1 MTELCEQ
8 CDWKEQNRQL
18 QQQLAELR
26 QEQNRFLFERAVI
39 AMMGNREDERQEAQ
53 QYLIRCGVRFHGN
66 RFALCAFSDHFTEP
80 GTKDDG
86 AVWERLNSTFY
97 GTLSGFIR
105 EEFRDFPAFLTADFN
120 GCILGL
126 SNLPDSL
133 ANEDYPDYFRK
144 QCRQLNDRLEQT
156 EGFRFQVFIS
166 SIGFGLDALPSLRRE
181 VEVMREYW
189 EIVGHSLP
197 ELLSYHDVAHPSQE
211 ERRQAS
217 SREANEQFSDYINR
231 GDFEK
236 AKHFFRRS
244 ILPDTDS
251 GMYSATTIR
260 FRIAGMLDY
269 VMQTL
274 SRASQ
279 ELGIAQALD
288 EIHADD
294 LLLSAQTLDDI
305 VARMDLILDAMQSH
319 WQSGTSAA
327 QSLARNAR
335 AFIDENYGDCDLN
348 VNMVAE
354 HLGVSASYL
363 TRVFRNCYQI
373 RVLDYIQQV
382 RLSAAKRLLG
392 NGLTLREISAR
403 TGYGAQINL
412 IRAFKRIE
420 GVTPGQMAQEKR
432 SMSDG
437 TDTTALL
444 SGGGTI
450 RTHDQGS

>member
-1 MTELCEQ
+1 MTDLCSQ
-8 CDWKEQNRQL
+8 CTWKQQN
-18 QQQLAELR
+18 QQLEQQLTELR
-26 QEQNRFLFERAVI
+26 QEQNLFLFERAVI
-39 AMMGNREDERQEAQ
+39 AMMGNREDERPRAQ
-53 QYLIRCGVRFHGN
+53 QYLIRSGVGFHGN
-66 RFALCAFSDHFTEP
+66 RFVLCAFSDHFTEP
-80 GTKDDG
+80 GTKDEG
-86 AVWERLNSTFY
+86 AVWESLNSTFY
-97 GTLSGFIR
+97 GTLSGFIQ
-105 EEFRDFPAFLTADFN
+105 EEFRDFPAFLTANFN

-126 SNLPDSL
+126 ANLPDSL
-133 ANEDYPDYFRK
+133 ANEDCLGFFRM
-144 QCRQLNDRLEQT
+144 QCGQLNDRLEEM

-189 EIVGHSLP
+189 EIVGNSLP
-197 ELLSYHDVAHPSQE
+197 ELLSYQDVTHPSQE
-211 ERRQAS
+211 ERRQAD

-279 ELGIAQALD
+279 ELGIAQVLD

-294 LLLSAQTLDDI
+294 LLLSAQALDDI
-305 VARMDLILDAMQSH
+305 AARMDLILDAMQSH

-327 QSLARNAR
+327 QTLARNAR
-335 AFIDENYGDCDLN
+335 AFIDDNYGDCDLN

-354 HLGVSASYL
+354 QLGVSASYI

-373 RVLDYIQQV
+373 RVLNYIQQV

-392 NGLTLREISAR
+392 SGLTLREISAQ

-420 GVTPGQMAQEKR
+420 GVTPGQLVQER
-432 SMSDG
+432 TG
-437 TDTTALL
+437 RNEQLFNDTK
-444 SGGGTI
+444 
-450 RTHDQGS
+450 

>member
-1 MTELCEQ
+1 MTDLCSQCTWKQQNQQLEQQLTEL
-8 CDWKEQNRQL
+8 R
-18 QQQLAELR
+18 R
-26 QEQNRFLFERAVI
+26 EQNRFLFERAVI
-39 AMMGNREDERQEAQ
+39 AIMGNREDERPRAQ
-53 QYLIRCGVRFHGN
+53 QYLIRSGVRFHGN
-66 RFALCAFSDHFTEP
+66 RFVLCAFSDHFTEP
-80 GTKDDG
+80 GTKDEG
-86 AVWERLNSTFY
+86 AVWESLNSTFY
-97 GTLSGFIR
+97 GTLSGFIQ
-105 EEFRDFPAFLTADFN
+105 EEFRDFPAFLTANFN

-126 SNLPDSL
+126 ANLPDSL
-133 ANEDYPDYFRK
+133 ANEDCLGFFRM
-144 QCRQLNDRLEQT
+144 QCGQLNDRLEEM

-189 EIVGHSLP
+189 EIVGNSLP
-197 ELLSYHDVAHPSQE
+197 ELLSYQDVTHPSQE
-211 ERRQAS
+211 ERRQAD

-279 ELGIAQALD
+279 ELGIAQVLD

-294 LLLSAQTLDDI
+294 LLLSAQALDDI
-305 VARMDLILDAMQSH
+305 AARMDLILDAMQSH

-327 QSLARNAR
+327 QTLARNAR
-335 AFIDENYGDCDLN
+335 AFIDDNYGDCDLN

-354 HLGVSASYL
+354 
-363 TRVFRNCYQI
+363 
-373 RVLDYIQQV
+373 
-382 RLSAAKRLLG
+382 
-392 NGLTLREISAR
+392 
-403 TGYGAQINL
+403 
-412 IRAFKRIE
+412 
-420 GVTPGQMAQEKR
+420 
-432 SMSDG
+432 
-437 TDTTALL
+437 
-444 SGGGTI
+444 
-450 RTHDQGS
+450 

>member
-1 MTELCEQ
+1 MTELCSQ
-8 CDWKEQNRQL
+8 CTWKQRNQELERQL
-18 QQQLAELR
+18 AALR

-39 AMMGNREDERQEAQ
+39 AMMGNREEERLKARE
-53 QYLIRCGVRFHGN
+53 YLICSGMRLHGN
-66 RFALCAFSDHFTEP
+66 RFVLCAFSDHFTEP

-86 AVWERLNSTFY
+86 AVWESLNSTFY
-97 GTLSGFIR
+97 GTLSGFIQ
-105 EEFRDFPAFLTADFN
+105 EEFQRFPAFLTANFN

-126 SNLPDSL
+126 ANLPDSL
-133 ANEDYPDYFRK
+133 TNEDCLSCFTSRCQK
-144 QCRQLNDRLEQT
+144 LNDRLEQL

-189 EIVGHSLP
+189 EIVGQSLP
-197 ELLSYHDVAHPSQE
+197 EILSYQDVAQPSQE
-211 ERRQAS
+211 ERQQAR

-236 AKHFFRRS
+236 AKHFFRKS

-251 GMYSATTIR
+251 SMYSATTIR

-279 ELGIAQALD
+279 ELGIAKALD

-319 WQSGTSAA
+319 WESGTSAA

-335 AFIDENYGDCDLN
+335 AFIDDNYGDCDLN

-354 HLGVSASYL
+354 HLGVSASYI

-392 NGLTLREISAR
+392 SGLTLREISAQ

-420 GVTPGQMAQEKR
+420 GVTPGQMAQEKTGR
-432 SMSDG
+432 SS
-437 TDTTALL
+437 
-444 SGGGTI
+444 S
-450 RTHDQGS
+450 